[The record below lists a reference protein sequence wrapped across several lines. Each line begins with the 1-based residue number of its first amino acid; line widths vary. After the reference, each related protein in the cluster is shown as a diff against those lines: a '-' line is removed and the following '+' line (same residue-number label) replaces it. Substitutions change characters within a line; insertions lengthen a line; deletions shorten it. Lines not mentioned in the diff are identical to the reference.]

1 MKPVAPV
8 RATVRLLSL
17 LFLAVNDG
25 ASAIPGEVLPDSGYS
40 IMGAN
45 NDATSL
51 ENWTGNAFAAI
62 SVSRVSVA

>member
-8 RATVRLLSL
+8 RATVLLLSL
-17 LFLAVNDG
+17 LFLAVKDG
-25 ASAIPGEVLPDSGYS
+25 ASVIPDEALPDCGYS

-51 ENWTGNAFAAI
+51 ENWTGNALVAI
-62 SVSRVSVA
+62 SVSRVSVT